1 VVKPGGMAT
10 EKRQR
15 RRSVRGLRG
24 VKIESVKRVG
34 IGTKERERAKREN
47 MVIQRDVLFD
57 DV

>member
-1 VVKPGGMAT
+1 MAT